1 MNIVTSDIPIEEIT
15 GAPMDAMGV
24 IMIFP
29 ANARGRYSA
38 GIVKKHFEVQLVL
51 IIINRSRLI
60 RRNLF
65 VSNCIIVQNVSI
77 GLLVIRGITRIL
89 DKEIVNYVR

>member
-1 MNIVTSDIPIEEIT
+1 MNIVISDIPIEEIT

-24 IMIFP
+24 IMIFS
-29 ANARGRYSA
+29 AHTRGRYSV
-38 GIVKKHFEVQLVL
+38 GIVKEPFEVQLVL

-65 VSNCIIVQNVSI
+65 VS
-77 GLLVIRGITRIL
+77 
-89 DKEIVNYVR
+89 